1 MANFSLECIHCNQNI
16 HSINV
21 KIYLWRF
28 YPNFHYCNLK
38 HYTDILCAAAMIV
51 RKTKASEK
59 TAALMLKTIV
69 SILVYQNL
77 KIIYI

>member
-1 MANFSLECIHCNQNI
+1 MAFLSQLYSTIFIILCLVYYFS
-16 HSINV
+16 
-21 KIYLWRF
+21 
-28 YPNFHYCNLK
+28 
-38 HYTDILCAAAMIV
+38 YTDILCAATMIV

-69 SILVYQNL
+69 SIPVDQNL